1 MILLTTHLYRFD
13 TQDMEYSIFLNEIE
27 KVWDVRPSIYERV
40 LFTFIAFLGGSD
52 VIETLGGYKCHV
64 LKIVLYTC
72 ITDPRF

>member
-1 MILLTTHLYRFD
+1 M
-13 TQDMEYSIFLNEIE
+13 
-27 KVWDVRPSIYERV
+27 RPSIYERV
-40 LFTFIAFLGGSD
+40 LFTFIEFLGGSD